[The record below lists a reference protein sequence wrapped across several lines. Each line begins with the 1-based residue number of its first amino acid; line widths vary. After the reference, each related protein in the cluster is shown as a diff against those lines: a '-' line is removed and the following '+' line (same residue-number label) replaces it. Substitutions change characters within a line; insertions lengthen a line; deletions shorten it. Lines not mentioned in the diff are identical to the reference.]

1 MDGVHDLG
9 GMDGYGPVRAERD
22 EPVFHHPW
30 EGRVYALNTAMSARG
45 VWNID
50 VGRFA
55 IESLPPRV
63 YTSSSYYELWL
74 AKIETLVL
82 QYHLAEADE
91 LERGHADVPGPEP
104 RFTTA
109 DVAGVLARGSFV
121 RGAESG
127 PRFAAGDRVRARN
140 IHPRSHTRLPRYVR
154 NHVGVVERV
163 HDPNVFPDSV
173 VRDDGPQPQWL
184 YTVRFD
190 GEELWGDDAE
200 PDMVVSVNAFEPY
213 LESA

>member
-55 IESLPPRV
+55 IESQPARV

-74 AKIETLVL
+74 AKFENLVL

-91 LERGHADVPGPEP
+91 LERRRSQALTKGNNGHEFIETLDVLPGLCA
-104 RFTTA
+104 FYATF
-109 DVAGVLARGSFV
+109 G
-121 RGAESG
+121 
-127 PRFAAGDRVRARN
+127 
-140 IHPRSHTRLPRYVR
+140 
-154 NHVGVVERV
+154 HVM
-163 HDPNVFPDSV
+163 P
-173 VRDDGPQPQWL
+173 
-184 YTVRFD
+184 T
-190 GEELWGDDAE
+190 
-200 PDMVVSVNAFEPY
+200 DMVVDP
-213 LESA
+213 LK